1 MCALR
6 MPKGEVYV
14 DEVMTRNCISI
25 TDNPDKEEITSY
37 FKMYKNA
44 EKLIYVR
51 GNFRKEFL
59 RENYIKE
66 EVK

>member
-6 MPKGEVYV
+6 MPEGEIYV
-14 DEVMTRNCISI
+14 NEVRHSTCVSI

-59 RENYIKE
+59 RENYLKE